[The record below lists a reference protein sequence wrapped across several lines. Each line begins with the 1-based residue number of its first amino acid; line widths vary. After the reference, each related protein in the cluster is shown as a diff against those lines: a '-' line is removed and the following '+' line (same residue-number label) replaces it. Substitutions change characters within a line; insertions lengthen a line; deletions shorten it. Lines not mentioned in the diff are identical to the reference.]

1 MAATRLG
8 SIIILVSEAVL
19 VIECRID
26 GEPVST
32 ESGVTLLEAA
42 ASVGIEIP
50 AICYENRCAPI
61 GSCRMCL
68 VEIQGKKNLVT
79 ACQTKVEDGMWVAT
93 RNSQLDKFRA
103 TELEWYAARVSPE
116 AFAAYPD
123 KLLHRIMR
131 AHRVEPAGNP
141 AKLEDIDFSMPQ
153 IRVDMS
159 QCIDCLR
166 CVNICEQVQGESV
179 WHEISR
185 GDRSH
190 IVPKRGSLLL
200 EGGCVACGACVDS
213 CPTAALTD
221 ATGGQADSWAR
232 TTCAYCGVGCELEYG
247 ALSGHIVA
255 SRPAADRPVNKGHA
269 CAKGRYSFGFTHSED
284 RILQPQVRIGN
295 GWQPT
300 SWDKALSSA
309 ASQLKTIIAEHGP
322 DAIGVLASSRST
334 NEDSYLAQKF
344 ARMVIGTNNV
354 DCCAR
359 VCHTPT
365 AAAMTAILG
374 AGAATNSFDDIE
386 CASTILVAGAN
397 PLECHPVIGA
407 RIRQQV
413 LRGGSKL
420 IVIDPRRTGLAEIA
434 TVHLALKPGTDI
446 ALQNALAHVIIAEQ
460 LHDAEFIAGRTED
473 FDAYAENVV
482 DWTPERAAKIC
493 EVPAEDIRAAARIY
507 ASEGPAYCAH
517 GLGITEHV
525 QGTEGVMGLVNLA
538 LITGNIGRPG
548 SGINP
553 LRGQNNVQ
561 GTAHMGCDPGI
572 LAGAQPVKE
581 ARKAFEQA
589 WNTTLPEKPGLHLM
603 QMMDAA
609 AADKLKALIV
619 IGYDIAAT
627 LANESETAKAL
638 SKIDLIIVVD
648 LFNTETAEKFGHLF
662 LPAASSFEKDGTF
675 MNAERRIQRVRKL
688 VEPPGAARAD
698 WEIICDLAKHMGHGE
713 AFTYASPETIWNEI
727 RAVWPAGAGITFDRL
742 DDHGLQWPC
751 PAENHPGTTVLHQK
765 SFPHGAK
772 ARLRPL
778 HYRPSP
784 EITDKDFPIL
794 LTTGR
799 NLYQFNVGTMTGRS
813 SLLQLRPTDRLDI
826 GPEAAS
832 GLGVSDG
839 ETVRVQSRYGTA
851 WLPVHI
857 DEGIAKGRAFA
868 TFHDPGRHINR
879 VTSDHRDRMVGAPE
893 YKLTAVR
900 IDGDSKPA
908 ETSYAR

>member
-1 MAATRLG
+1 M
-8 SIIILVSEAVL
+8 V
-19 VIECRID
+19 ECRVD
-26 GEPVST
+26 GETVSV
-32 ESGVTLLEAA
+32 ESGATLLEAA
-42 ASVGIEIP
+42 ASAGIKIP
-50 AICYENRCAPI
+50 AICHDGRCAPI

-68 VEIQGKKNLVT
+68 VQIQGKESLVT
-79 ACQTKVEDGMWVAT
+79 ACQTKAEEGMWVAT
-93 RNSQLDKFRA
+93 RNSELDKYRE
-103 TELEWYAARVSPE
+103 TELKWYAARVSPE
-116 AFAAYPD
+116 AFVAYPD
-123 KLLHRIMR
+123 KLLHRMMR
-131 AHRVEPAGNP
+131 NHQVAPEGKTATPEE
-141 AKLEDIDFSMPQ
+141 LDLSMPQ

-166 CVNICEQVQGESV
+166 CVSICEEVQGESV

-190 IVPKRGSLLL
+190 IVPKRGLLL
-200 EGGCVACGACVDS
+200 SEGGCVACGACVDS

-247 ALSGHIVA
+247 LSSGHIVA
-255 SRPAADRPVNKGHA
+255 SRPAPGRPVNNGHA
-269 CAKGRYSFGFTHSED
+269 CAKGRYSLGFTHSDD
-284 RILQPQVRIGN
+284 RILQPQARSGK

-300 SWDKALSSA
+300 TWDSALRSVA
-309 ASQLKTIIAEHGP
+309 NQLKAIIDEYGP
-322 DAIGVLASSRST
+322 DAIGILGSSRST

-365 AAAMTAILG
+365 AAAMKAILG

-386 CASTILVAGAN
+386 RASTILVAGAN

-420 IVIDPRRTGLAEIA
+420 IVMDPRRTGLAEIA

-446 ALQNALAHVIIAEQ
+446 ALQNAMAHVIIAEQ
-460 LHDAEFIAGRTED
+460 LHDTAFIAERVED
-473 FDAYAENVV
+473 FDAYAENVA
-482 DWTPERAAKIC
+482 DWTPERAAEIC
-493 EVPAEDIRAAARIY
+493 EIPAEDIRAAARIY

-517 GLGITEHV
+517 GLGVTEHV

-538 LITGNIGRPG
+538 LITGNIGKPG
-548 SGINP
+548 TGINP

-572 LAGAQPVKE
+572 LAGAQPVKD

-589 WNTTLPEKPGLHLM
+589 WNAKLPKGSGLHLM

-627 LANESETAKAL
+627 LANEGETAKAL
-638 SKIDLIIVVD
+638 SKIDLIIVID
-648 LFNTETAEKFGHLF
+648 LFRTETSEQFGHIL

-688 VEPPGAARAD
+688 VDPPGAARAD
-698 WEIICDLAKHMGHGE
+698 WEIICDLAKHMGHRE
-713 AFTYASPETIWNEI
+713 AFTYASPEAIWDEI
-727 RAVWPAGAGITFDRL
+727 REVWPAAAGIRYDRL
-742 DDHGLQWPC
+742 ENHGLQWPC
-751 PAENHPGTTVLHQK
+751 PAEDHPGTTLLHQK
-765 SFPHGAK
+765 TFPHGPK

-778 HYRPSP
+778 HFRPSP
-784 EITDKDFPIL
+784 EVADRDFPIL
-794 LTTGR
+794 LSTGR
-799 NLYQFNVGTMTGRS
+799 NLYQFNVGTMTRRS
-813 SLLQLRPTDRLDI
+813 SLLQLRATDTLDI
-826 GPEAAS
+826 SPQDAVDWGISE
-832 GLGVSDG
+832 G
-839 ETVRVQSRYGTA
+839 ETVTIESRYGSA
-851 WLPVHI
+851 KLPVHVE
-857 DEGIAKGRAFA
+857 EGIRKGRAFT
-868 TFHDPGRHINR
+868 TFHDPERHTNR
-879 VTSDHRDRMVGAPE
+879 VTGPHRDRMVGAPE

-900 IDGDSKPA
+900 IDRDQAQPGVPDAS
-908 ETSYAR
+908 

>member
-1 MAATRLG
+1 M
-8 SIIILVSEAVL
+8 V
-19 VIECRID
+19 ECRID
-26 GEPVST
+26 GEPVSAEDGAT
-32 ESGVTLLEAA
+32 ILEAA
-42 ASVGIEIP
+42 ARVSIEIP
-50 AICYENRCAPI
+50 AICRDDRCVPT

-68 VEIQGKKNLVT
+68 VEIQGRESLVT
-79 ACQTKVEDGMWVAT
+79 ACQAKVEEGMWVAT
-93 RNSQLDKFRA
+93 RNSQLDKYRE
-103 TELEWYAARVSPE
+103 TELKWYAARVSPE

-123 KLLHRIMR
+123 KLLHRMMCNYQV
-131 AHRVEPAGNP
+131 APEGKTTTPEE
-141 AKLEDIDFSMPQ
+141 LDLSMPQ

-166 CVNICEQVQGESV
+166 CVSICEQVQGENV

-190 IVPKRGSLLL
+190 IVPKRGSLLS

-221 ATGGQADSWAR
+221 ATAGQAGSWAR
-232 TTCAYCGVGCELEYG
+232 TTCAYCGVGCELEYRVS
-247 ALSGHIVA
+247 SGHIVA
-255 SRPAADRPVNKGHA
+255 SRPAPERPVNKGHA
-269 CAKGRYSFGFTHSED
+269 CAKGRYSFGFAHSED
-284 RILQPQVRIGN
+284 RILQPQFRIAN
-295 GWQPT
+295 GWQPA
-300 SWDKALSSA
+300 SWDSALSRA
-309 ASQLKTIIAEHGP
+309 ASGLKTIMAQHGP

-365 AAAMTAILG
+365 AAAMKAILG

-386 CASTILVAGAN
+386 RAATILVAGAN

-413 LRGGSKL
+413 LRGGSRL

-434 TVHLALKPGTDI
+434 TIHLALRPGTDI
-446 ALQNALAHVIIAEQ
+446 ALQNAMGQVIIAEQ
-460 LHDAEFIAGRTED
+460 LHDTAFIAERVED
-473 FDAYAENVV
+473 FEAYAKNVA
-482 DWTPERAAKIC
+482 DWTPERAAEIC
-493 EVPAEDIRAAARIY
+493 EIPAEDIRAAARIY
-507 ASEGPAYCAH
+507 ASGGPAYCAH
-517 GLGITEHV
+517 GLGVTEHV

-538 LITGNIGRPG
+538 LITGNIGKPG
-548 SGINP
+548 TGINP

-572 LAGAQPVKE
+572 LAGAQPVKD
-581 ARKAFEQA
+581 ARKTFEQA
-589 WNTTLPEKPGLHLM
+589 WNAKLPEGSGLHLM

-638 SKIDLIIVVD
+638 SKVDLVIVIDL
-648 LFNTETAEKFGHLF
+648 FSTETAEQFGDIL

-688 VEPPGAARAD
+688 VGPPGTARAD
-698 WEIICDLAKHMGHGE
+698 WEIICDLARHMGHAE
-713 AFTYASPETIWNEI
+713 AFSYASPEAIWDEI
-727 RAVWPAGAGITFDRL
+727 RDVWPAAAGISYDRL
-742 DDHGLQWPC
+742 ESHGLQWPC
-751 PAENHPGTTVLHQK
+751 PAEDHPGTTILHQK
-765 SFPHGAK
+765 VFPHGPK

-778 HYRPSP
+778 HFRPSP
-784 EITDKDFPIL
+784 EVADGDFPIL
-794 LTTGR
+794 LSTGR
-799 NLYQFNVGTMTGRS
+799 NLYQFNVGTMTRRS
-813 SLLQLRPTDRLDI
+813 SLLQLRTTDRLDI
-826 GPEAAS
+826 SRQDAVDWGISE
-832 GLGVSDG
+832 G
-839 ETVRVQSRYGTA
+839 ETVTIQSRYGSTK
-851 WLPVHI
+851 LPVHV
-857 DEGIAKGRAFA
+857 DEAIRKGHAFT
-868 TFHDPGRHINR
+868 TFHDPARHANR
-879 VTSDHRDRMVGAPE
+879 LTGPHRDRMVGAPE

-900 IDGDSKPA
+900 IDRELAQPVMPDAS
-908 ETSYAR
+908 

>member
-1 MAATRLG
+1 M
-8 SIIILVSEAVL
+8 
-19 VIECRID
+19 IECRID
-26 GEPVST
+26 GEPVSAECGAT
-32 ESGVTLLEAA
+32 ILEAA
-42 ASVGIEIP
+42 SGAGIEIP
-50 AICYENRCAPI
+50 AICHDSRCAST

-68 VEIQGKKNLVT
+68 VEIQGQEGLFT
-79 ACQTKVEDGMWVAT
+79 ACQTKAEDGMWVAT
-93 RNSQLDKFRA
+93 RNSELDKYRE
-103 TELEWYAARVSPE
+103 TELKWYAAHISPA

-123 KLLHRIMR
+123 KPLHRMMR
-131 AHRVEPAGNP
+131 RHGVEPAGKA
-141 AKLEDIDFSMPQ
+141 AKPGELDYSMPQ
-153 IRVDMS
+153 MRVDMS

-185 GDRSH
+185 GDRSQ
-190 IVPKRGSLLL
+190 IVPKRGALLS

-221 ATGGQADSWAR
+221 ATGGQAEIWAR

-247 ALSGHIVA
+247 LSSGDIVA
-255 SRPAADRPVNKGHA
+255 SRPAAGRPVAKGHA
-269 CAKGRYSFGFTHSED
+269 CVKGRYSFGFTHSED
-284 RILQPQVRIGN
+284 RILQPQVRMGN
-295 GWQPT
+295 VWQPT
-300 SWDKALSSA
+300 SWDKALGSA
-309 ASQLKTIIAEHGP
+309 ASRLTAIIREHGP
-322 DAIGVLASSRST
+322 DAIGILASSRST

-365 AAAMTAILG
+365 AAAMKAILG

-434 TVHLALKPGTDI
+434 TVHLSLKPGTDI
-446 ALQNALAHVIIAEQ
+446 ALQNAIAHVIIAEK
-460 LHDAEFIAGRTED
+460 LHDPDFIAARVED
-473 FDAYAENVV
+473 FDAYAENVS
-482 DWTPERAAKIC
+482 DWTPERAAEIC
-493 EVPAEDIRAAARIY
+493 EVPAEDIRTAARIY

-538 LITGNIGRPG
+538 LITGNIGKPG
-548 SGINP
+548 TGINP

-572 LAGAQPVKE
+572 YAGAQPVKE

-589 WNTTLPEKPGLHLM
+589 WDAKLPEKQGLHLM

-609 AADKLKALIV
+609 AADKLKALVV

-627 LANESETAKAL
+627 LANESETARAL
-638 SKIDLIIVVD
+638 SNIDLIIVVD
-648 LFNTETAEKFGHLF
+648 LFKTETAERFGHIL
-662 LPAASSFEKDGTF
+662 LPAASSFEKDGSF

-688 VEPPGAARAD
+688 VDPPGTARAD
-698 WEIICDLAKHMGHGE
+698 WQIICDLAKHMGHQQS
-713 AFTYASPETIWNEI
+713 FTYASPEAVWDEI
-727 RAVWPAGAGITFDRL
+727 GDVWPAAAGIRYDRL
-742 DDHGLQWPC
+742 DSSGLQWPC
-751 PAENHPGTTVLHQK
+751 PDEDHPGTTILHQK
-765 SFPHGAK
+765 TFPHGPR

-778 HYRPSP
+778 HFRPSP
-784 EITDKDFPIL
+784 EVADRDFPIL
-794 LTTGR
+794 LSTGR
-799 NLYQFNVGTMTGRS
+799 NLYQFNVGTMTRRS
-813 SLLQLRPTDRLDI
+813 SLLQLRASDRLDI
-826 GPEAAS
+826 SPQDAVD
-832 GLGVSDG
+832 LGISEG
-839 ETVRVQSRYGTA
+839 ETATIQSRYGSAT
-851 WLPVHI
+851 LPVHI
-857 DEGIAKGRAFA
+857 ENGIRKGRAFT
-868 TFHDPGRHINR
+868 TFHDPAHHSNR
-879 VTSDHRDRMVGAPE
+879 VTGPHRDRMVGAPE

-900 IDGDSKPA
+900 IDRNQEQPA
-908 ETSYAR
+908 MSDAS

>member
-1 MAATRLG
+1 M
-8 SIIILVSEAVL
+8 V
-19 VIECRID
+19 ECRID
-26 GEPVST
+26 GEAVSV
-32 ESGVTLLEAA
+32 ESGATLLEAA
-42 ASVGIEIP
+42 ASAGIAIP
-50 AICYENRCAPI
+50 SICHESRCAPI

-68 VEIQGKKNLVT
+68 VEIQGKENLVT
-79 ACQTKVEDGMWVAT
+79 ACQTKAEEGMWVAT
-93 RNSQLDKFRA
+93 RNSQLDRFRK
-103 TELEWYAARVSPE
+103 TELAWYAARVSPQ
-116 AFAAYPD
+116 AFAAFPD
-123 KLLHRIMR
+123 KLLHRMMR
-131 AHRVEPAGNP
+131 ANHVEPMGRRAEPGE
-141 AKLEDIDFSMPQ
+141 LDLSMPQ

-166 CVNICEQVQGESV
+166 CVKICEEVQGESV

-185 GDRSH
+185 GDRNH
-190 IVPKRGSLLL
+190 IVPKRGTLLS

-221 ATGGQADSWAR
+221 AASGHSESWMR

-247 ALSGHIVA
+247 LSSGRIVA
-255 SRPAADRPVNKGHA
+255 SRPAAALRVNKGHA

-284 RILQPQVRIGN
+284 RILQPQMRSDH
-295 GWQPT
+295 GWQPAT
-300 SWDKALSSA
+300 WDSALRSA
-309 ASQLKTIIAEHGP
+309 TDQLKAIINEHGS

-334 NEDSYLAQKF
+334 NEDSYLVQKF
-344 ARMVIGTNNV
+344 ARIAIGTNNV

-365 AAAMTAILG
+365 AAAMKAILG

-386 CASTILVAGAN
+386 RAATILVAGAN

-434 TVHLALKPGTDI
+434 TIHLALRPGTDI
-446 ALQNALAHVIIAEQ
+446 PLQNALAHVIIAEQ
-460 LHDAEFIAGRTED
+460 LHDTAFIAERVEG
-473 FDAYAENVV
+473 FDIYAKNVAN
-482 DWTPERAAKIC
+482 WTPERAAEIC
-493 EVPAEDIRAAARIY
+493 EIAAEDIRAAARIY

-538 LITGNIGRPG
+538 LVTGNIGRAG
-548 SGINP
+548 AGINP

-572 LAGAQPVKE
+572 LAGAQPVNE
-581 ARKAFEQA
+581 ARTVFEKA
-589 WNTTLPEKPGLHLM
+589 WDTKLPDKPGLHLM

-609 AADKLKALIV
+609 TAGKLKALIV

-627 LANESETAKAL
+627 LANESETVRAL

-648 LFNTETAEKFGHLF
+648 LFQTETAERFGHIF

-698 WEIICDLAKHMGHGE
+698 WEIICDLAQHMGHRE
-713 AFTYASPETIWNEI
+713 AFTYASPEAIWDEI
-727 RAVWPAGAGITFDRL
+727 RTVWSAAGGISYGRL
-742 DDHGLQWPC
+742 DEHGLQWPC
-751 PAENHPGTTVLHQK
+751 PAEDHPGTAILHRK
-765 SFPHGAK
+765 AFPHGPK

-784 EITDKDFPIL
+784 EIPDEDFPML
-794 LTTGR
+794 LSTGR

-813 SLLQLRPTDRLDI
+813 SLSQLRSTDQVDI
-826 GPEAAS
+826 APEAAS
-832 GLGVSDG
+832 ALGVSEGD
-839 ETVRVQSRYGTA
+839 TVRLRSRYGTA
-851 WLPVHI
+851 LLPVHI
-857 DEGIAKGRAFA
+857 DESIAKGRVFA
-868 TFHDPGRHINR
+868 TFHDPDRHINR
-879 VTSDHRDRMVGAPE
+879 VTSDRRDRMVGAPE
-893 YKLTAVR
+893 YKLIAVR
-900 IDGDSKPA
+900 IEREPRPRGASD
-908 ETSYAR
+908 AR